1 MAFGD
6 ATVGVRTRHRL
17 PAPATKR
24 IIENKKDAVREGG
37 TMAFSSILVPLEE
50 SEVLPSV
57 LATALIFARR
67 YDSYIEGL
75 CIRPTL
81 AGAVAV
87 GFEGGAAALSGTEEQ
102 FEQEQRSRA
111 ARLHEAFD
119 KFVADNG
126 IPAPQAGE
134 AHLSARWIEDE
145 ASGIGIFG
153 QRARVFDLTVV
164 GRPMPG
170 AMTPA
175 MNTLETVLF
184 ESGRPILIA
193 PPAAPE
199 QIGRHIVVAWNGGT
213 ETARA
218 IAFAKPLLREA
229 DKVTV
234 LAVEGGMVPGPTADD
249 VRLNLARDDVT
260 VEVREVPGRRS
271 AAEAGRVILSETA
284 SLGGD
289 MLIKGGYTQSRL
301 RQMIFGG
308 ATSEILSA
316 AEIPV
321 FMAH

>member
-1 MAFGD
+1 
-6 ATVGVRTRHRL
+6 
-17 PAPATKR
+17 
-24 IIENKKDAVREGG
+24 
-37 TMAFSSILVPLEE
+37 MAFSSILVPLEE
-50 SEVLPSV
+50 SEILSSV
-57 LATALIFARR
+57 LATALVFAKR

-102 FEQEQRSRA
+102 FEQEQRARA
-111 ARLHEAFD
+111 DRLREQFQAF
-119 KFVADNG
+119 VTENG
-126 IPAPQAGE
+126 IPAPENGQHKLCA
-134 AHLSARWIEDE
+134 SWVEDE

-184 ESGRPILIA
+184 ESGRPVLIA
-193 PPAAPE
+193 PPVIPE
-199 QIGRHIVVAWNGGT
+199 HIGRHIVIAWNGGT

-229 DKVTV
+229 DKITV
-234 LAVEGGMVPGPTADD
+234 LAVEGGMVPGPTAED
-249 VRLNLARDDVT
+249 VMVNLERDDVH

-271 AAEAGRVILSETA
+271 AAEAGRIILTEA
-284 SLGGD
+284 KQLEGD
-289 MLIKGGYTQSRL
+289 LLIKGGYTQSRL

-308 ATSEILSA
+308 ATSEILSH
-316 AEIPV
+316 AELPV
-321 FMAH
+321 LMAH

>member
-1 MAFGD
+1 
-6 ATVGVRTRHRL
+6 
-17 PAPATKR
+17 
-24 IIENKKDAVREGG
+24 
-37 TMAFSSILVPLEE
+37 MAFSSILVPLEE
-50 SEVLPSV
+50 SEILPSV
-57 LATALIFARR
+57 LSTALIFARR

-102 FEQEQRSRA
+102 FEHEQRARA
-111 ARLHEAFD
+111 SRLHEEFQAFITS
-119 KFVADNG
+119 NS
-126 IPAPQAGE
+126 IPAPQPGE
-134 AHLSARWIEDE
+134 AHMSAQWVEDE
-145 ASGIGIFG
+145 ASGIGVFG

-170 AMTPA
+170 SMTPA

-193 PPAAPE
+193 PPTAPAE
-199 QIGRHIVVAWNGGT
+199 IGKHIVVAWNGGT

-229 DKVTV
+229 EKITV
-234 LAVEGGMVPGPTADD
+234 LAVEGAMQPGPTAED
-249 VRLNLARDDVT
+249 VSLNLARDNVPVD
-260 VEVREVPGRRS
+260 VREVPGRRS
-271 AAEAGRVILSETA
+271 AAEAGRITLAETGE
-284 SLGGD
+284 LGGD
-289 MLIKGGYTQSRL
+289 MLVKGGYTQSRL

-308 ATSEILSA
+308 ATSEILASA
-316 AEIPV
+316 EMPV